1 MARILTPE
9 DVAARLGV
17 CRKTALGRM
26 KREMRCV
33 NVGLGSERGRWVVDE
48 RDFERWLEGQK
59 QVPALAMEAKKAPK
73 KSAGRVVP
81 MFYGV
86 SGPIPYRHS
95 GKKAKAK

>member
-1 MARILTPE
+1 MGRILTPE

-33 NVGLGSERGRWVVDE
+33 NVGLGSERGRWAVDE

-59 QVPALAMEAKKAPK
+59 QVPALMKEAKTAPRK
-73 KSAGRVVP
+73 GTGRVVP
-81 MFYGV
+81 MYLGG